1 MKTKPF
7 ILILICLLVTLS
19 LTNVNALASCGSYSD
34 KAGMIVSTDWLNSHL
49 KDSSLVIIH
58 IGDKKEYDEGHIP
71 GAQFLKYSDDIS
83 TPRDET
89 ALSLELPSTEKLK
102 AAFEKLGVSDNSQ
115 IVLYFGK
122 DWISP
127 TTRVYFTL
135 AYLGMGE
142 RTSILD
148 GGLPAWREAGKP
160 VTTDVKTP
168 VQGKFNPKLNKD
180 VVADVEWVQANLKNS
195 SIAIIDARNTEFYDG
210 TKPGSNQR
218 SGHILN
224 AENIPFSSL
233 VEEKTLKF
241 KDKET
246 LRKMF
251 KEAKVESG
259 DTITS
264 YCHIG
269 QQATVV
275 FFVARYLGYKV
286 RMYDGSFQDWS
297 KRDLPIVNPKENK

>member
-1 MKTKPF
+1 MKKKQF
-7 ILILICLLVTLS
+7 ILTMVCLF
-19 LTNVNALASCGSYSD
+19 LTFVLTSMNAFASCGSYSD

-58 IGDKKEYDEGHIP
+58 IGEKKDYDEGHIP

-102 AAFEKLGVSDNSQ
+102 ATFEKLGVSDNSQ

-180 VVADVEWVQANLKNS
+180 VVADAEWLQANMKNP
-195 SIAIIDARNTEFYDG
+195 SIKIIDARNTEFYDG

-224 AENIPFSSL
+224 AENIPFSNL

-246 LRKMF
+246 LRKIF
-251 KEAKVESG
+251 KDAKVESG
-259 DTITS
+259 NTITS

>member
-1 MKTKPF
+1 MKKKQF
-7 ILILICLLVTLS
+7 ILTMICLFLTFV
-19 LTNVNALASCGSYSD
+19 LTNMNAFASCGSYSD

-58 IGDKKEYDEGHIP
+58 IGDKKDYDEGHIP

-102 AAFEKLGVSDNSQ
+102 ATFEKLGVSDNSQ

-148 GGLPAWREAGKP
+148 GGLPAWREEGKP

-168 VQGKFNPKLNKD
+168 AQGKFTPKPNKD
-180 VVADVEWVQANLKNS
+180 VVADAEWLQANLKNS
-195 SIAIIDARNTEFYDG
+195 SIKIIDARNTEFYDG

-246 LRKMF
+246 LRKIF
-251 KEAKVESG
+251 KDAKVESG
-259 DTITS
+259 NAITS